1 MNYVPI
7 KEGDFVLAWSD
18 GHQPYDDDMLA
29 GVQRLIFRGAGWDRD
44 TADRIF
50 EVHRVTRVMPKT
62 FVRPNTPTRWDKRE
76 VRHEQRS
83 IVIAAGAT
91 ESAMIALRDRLY
103 AVGKE
108 AAEAIEAETSRIL
121 KLHLSEFEAAT
132 RLGAM
137 RELRDALPHF
147 FGGE

>member
-18 GHQPYDDDMLA
+18 GYQLYDDDMVA
-29 GVQRLIFRGAGWDRD
+29 GISRLIYRGAGWDRD

-62 FVRPNTPTRWDKRE
+62 LVRPNTPTRWDKRE
-76 VRHEQRS
+76 ERHEHRS

-91 ESAMIALRDRLY
+91 EGAMIALRDRLF
-103 AVGKE
+103 AIGNE
-108 AAEAIEAETSRIL
+108 ASEAIEAEASRIL
-121 KLHLSEFEAAT
+121 ELHLSAFEAAT
-132 RLGAM
+132 RLEAM
-137 RELRDALPHF
+137 RNLRRALPYF